1 MSINNTTDD
10 FFDLTGHTLLNSSF
24 LRMFNILDDDGIK
37 FLNIFRSY
45 AINDSVKNDIVFYDT
60 YEIDNKDFWENIADK
75 VHDNINLWWVVCL
88 INNVINPFEELE
100 DGKNIKILRNYYI
113 SYLMREMRDMAD
125 L

>member
-1 MSINNTTDD
+1 MYN
-10 FFDLTGHTLLNSSF
+10 
-24 LRMFNILDDDGIK
+24 
-37 FLNIFRSY
+37 NIFKF
-45 AINDSVKNDIVFYDT
+45 DSVKNDIVFYDT

-88 INNVINPFEELE
+88 INNIINPFEELE
-100 DGKNIKILRNYYI
+100 DGQNIKILRNYYI

>member
-88 INNVINPFEELE
+88 INNIINPFEELE
-100 DGKNIKILRNYYI
+100 DGKNIKILRNYYV

>member
-1 MSINNTTDD
+1 MSTNKATDN
-10 FFDLTGHTLLNSSF
+10 FFDLTDHTLLNSSF
-24 LRMFNILDDDGIK
+24 LRMFNILDDDGTK

-45 AINDSVKNDIVFYDT
+45 SINDSVKNDIVFYDT

-88 INNVINPFEELE
+88 INNIINPFEELE
-100 DGKNIKILRNYYI
+100 DGQNIKILRNYYI

>member
-1 MSINNTTDD
+1 MSTNKATDN
-10 FFDLTGHTLLNSSF
+10 FFDLTDHTLLNSSF
-24 LRMFNILDDDGIK
+24 LRMFNILDDDGTK

-45 AINDSVKNDIVFYDT
+45 SINDSVKNDIVFYDT

-100 DGKNIKILRNYYI
+100 DGQNIKILRNYYI